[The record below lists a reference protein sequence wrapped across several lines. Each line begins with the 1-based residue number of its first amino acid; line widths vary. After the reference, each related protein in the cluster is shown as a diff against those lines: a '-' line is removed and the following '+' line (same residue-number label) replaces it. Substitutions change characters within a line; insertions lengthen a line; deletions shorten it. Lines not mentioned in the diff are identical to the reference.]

1 MDSEVADGH
10 QGSYLFRDPRGS
22 ARNFRVELPRL
33 GALIERSV
41 Q

>member
-10 QGSYLFRDPRGS
+10 QDSYLFRAPRGS
-22 ARNFRVELPRL
+22 ARNFRIELPL
-33 GALIERSV
+33 LNALIERSV